1 MLRLILGISGV
12 GLILLGMFGKGP
24 LENIHNRFASQ
35 TDNAVAVELPA
46 VANPVVLR
54 SRLPLLKQ
62 MLRASLLLLKQM
74 TTQHLLLL
82 YQPMPLSRWKR

>member
-1 MLRLILGISGV
+1 MRRRRHSMLRLILGISGV

-46 VANPVVLR
+46 VANPVVIEETN
-54 SRLPLLKQ
+54 SQ
-62 MLRASLLLLKQM
+62 ASVEQAVVE
-74 TTQHLLLL
+74 QNSGE
-82 YQPMPLSRWKR
+82 QAEAQD